1 MGDRALGLEA
11 DKCSSGKE
19 SWPLQTWEVPGLSS
33 CVKIAGADS
42 WESGLWGSSS
52 CSSQRSWCG
61 GSPSEC
67 GALECADTSRLAPPR
82 APGVSEPFHKHL
94 PWLSAQTECF
104 RSVKRGQR
112 ERSSCGLPSGI
123 SVAQRS
129 VESHGT
135 LCTHHSVVSSLLL
148 QCTRVWSGRLRFQP
162 HSSIG

>member
-52 CSSQRSWCG
+52 CCSQRSWCG

-104 RSVKRGQR
+104 RSVKRGRR
-112 ERSSCGLPSGI
+112 ERSSCGLPLASQWPRG
-123 SVAQRS
+123 AW
-129 VESHGT
+129 
-135 LCTHHSVVSSLLL
+135 
-148 QCTRVWSGRLRFQP
+148 RVTGHCALTTALSPACCFSAHVCGL
-162 HSSIG
+162 GG